1 MCTLSFIPKSNGYL
15 LGMNR
20 DEKIAR
26 GHGFPPY
33 VRRLS
38 SKDVLFPSEE
48 DGRTWIGGNQYGIA
62 LALLNWNIPYL
73 RQRVRRS
80 RGLIIPELLS
90 STNSAEIDGGL
101 TSYEAREC
109 APFRLLAVIPNER
122 TLLEL
127 SWDGGHISRKTSSW
141 QIRHWF
147 SSSASDAR
155 AEQMRGGVCS
165 RSSSE
170 TNAGSAAWLR
180 QLHRSHENGPG
191 AFSLCV
197 HREGVET
204 LSYTEISCTRVKVSM
219 VHTIGSPC
227 HPHETHMIEIPRLH
241 SEVSAT
247 TLGERQRIEGT
258 DGFRV

>member
-26 GHGFPPY
+26 GHGSPPY

-48 DGRTWIGGNQYGIA
+48 NGGAWIGTNQYGIA

-73 RQRVRRS
+73 RQRARRS

-90 STNSAEIDGGL
+90 STNSAEINRGL
-101 TSYEAREC
+101 TSYEVREC
-109 APFRLLAVIPNER
+109 APFRLVGVIPNER
-122 TLLEL
+122 TLLQL

-141 QIRHWF
+141 QVRHWF

-155 AEQMRGGVCS
+155 AEQLRGGVCS
-165 RSSSE
+165 RSSDD

-191 AFSLCV
+191 PFSLCV

-204 LSYTEISCTRVKVSM
+204 LSYTEISCTQDHVSM

-227 HPHETHMIEIPRLH
+227 NPHETHMIEMTRVH
-241 SEVSAT
+241 SEVSAAA
-247 TLGERQRIEGT
+247 LAEQQRIEGT
-258 DGFRV
+258 NVCRV